1 MSRPACTFKSPPAS
15 TRLPYWVTLLF
26 LNSPL
31 TRIAVG
37 PFGRDQVDV
46 APGLERGVGAAA
58 HHAAHAVYVAAG
70 LQAQVVR
77 SFDARCTVHGV
88 GVLGAVA
95 AAAVVAGDAALV
107 EDVALGDGQVHVAT
121 GDAAGGVDDGVTGQQ
136 IEAVTG
142 LDQAAV
148 GQVVAGLGRQVIA
161 SPQGADVVQVLAGDQ
176 VDASVTG
183 DQRAVRGQAVIRLG
197 QVHHGYQDVFA
208 VYLLFFKPDDV
219 VGQRRDLG

>member
-1 MSRPACTFKSPPAS
+1 M
-15 TRLPYWVTLLF
+15 
-26 LNSPL
+26 
-31 TRIAVG
+31 
-37 PFGRDQVDV
+37 
-46 APGLERGVGAAA
+46 
-58 HHAAHAVYVAAG
+58 
-70 LQAQVVR
+70 
-77 SFDARCTVHGV
+77 
-88 GVLGAVA
+88 LGAVA

-121 GDAAGGVDDGVTGQQ
+121 GDDAAGGVDDGVTGQQ

-176 VDASVTG
+176 VDVVTG
-183 DQRAVRGQAVIRLG
+183 DQRAIRGQAVIRLG
-197 QVHHGYQDVFA
+197 QVHHGHQDVFA